1 MEGERKREEE
11 RKGKG
16 NKMKKIF
23 DPVASSMS
31 LHDDHEIPVFD
42 RFPRALRNAQSMLT
56 SGL

>member
-1 MEGERKREEE
+1 
-11 RKGKG
+11 
-16 NKMKKIF
+16 MKKIF